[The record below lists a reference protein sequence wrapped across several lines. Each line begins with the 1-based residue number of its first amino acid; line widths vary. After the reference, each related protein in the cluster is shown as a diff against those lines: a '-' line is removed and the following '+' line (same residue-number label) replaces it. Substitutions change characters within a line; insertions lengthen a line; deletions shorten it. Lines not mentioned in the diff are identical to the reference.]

1 MTEPAHIT
9 RAKALLAEAES
20 GTGAHDKPMGVI
32 TISDIMDAERRL
44 TQAQLEVRAFTQGT
58 DGMRETVD
66 RAGIKGVVVERTR
79 LEQLENLQSKVNAR
93 KLELISVKQA
103 WAAGLVER

>member
-66 RAGIKGVVVERTR
+66 RAGIKGVVDWSGGCAEIGDEEHDRP
-79 LEQLENLQSKVNAR
+79 LEGLDAFDGFAE
-93 KLELISVKQA
+93 
-103 WAAGLVER
+103 AADDGG